1 MTPLLQPPR
10 VARVLAAG
18 VGVATL
24 SAWGWGCASQAQT
37 APVYGETAPAGSTEA
52 AVREEFDPARS
63 REDLLLIQPVFPPPS
78 VVPELVAPEPSRVET
93 AVTSLP
99 VSSGGGADSV
109 DVTIRVQVIALSRQ
123 EGARD
128 IADELRR
135 RFDVPTEVVPQGR
148 LFAVR
153 AGRFASTVDAES
165 LRAQIAALS
174 LGYEGAFLV
183 RDLVR
188 EGTSSVEKTHDALMS
203 DGPEADLPA
212 GSLFEN
218 SPLLVDALAAEPLI
232 DDRPSLEVESPPEPE
247 ELVRVQGWR
256 VLIDQFMDLDA
267 AQQHRRRVVK
277 RLKRDDVDVEF
288 KAPWY
293 KVLAGSFRT
302 STQAQRFVERCRALG
317 YRTAA
322 RVPGEVYLPRAE
334 GQGR

>member
-1 MTPLLQPPR
+1 
-10 VARVLAAG
+10 
-18 VGVATL
+18 
-24 SAWGWGCASQAQT
+24 
-37 APVYGETAPAGSTEA
+37 
-52 AVREEFDPARS
+52 
-63 REDLLLIQPVFPPPS
+63 

-93 AVTSLP
+93 AVASLP
-99 VSSGGGADSV
+99 VGGGADSV
-109 DVTIRVQVIALSRQ
+109 DVTIQVQVIALSRQ

-148 LFAVR
+148 LFTVR

-183 RDLVR
+183 RDLAR

-232 DDRPSLEVESPPEPE
+232 DDRPPLEVESPPEPE
-247 ELVRVQGWR
+247 ELVRIQGWR
-256 VLIDQFMDLDA
+256 VLIDQFMGLDA

-288 KAPWY
+288 VAPWY